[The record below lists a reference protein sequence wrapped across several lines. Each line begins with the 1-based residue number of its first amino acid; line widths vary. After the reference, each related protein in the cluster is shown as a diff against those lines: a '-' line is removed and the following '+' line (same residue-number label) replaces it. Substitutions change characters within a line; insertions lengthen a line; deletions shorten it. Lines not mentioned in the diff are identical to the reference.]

1 MARQSSR
8 RRAVALLISA
18 CLCACGS
25 PATAAAA
32 GVSTNPAIVDQIAV
46 QHAFGL
52 NGDFKNRGL
61 LGRGVELDEQ
71 QKAELS
77 KLIADG
83 GFYRV
88 RIDAGGHTVMAA
100 VRAVSS
106 FGAPSIISAIVKS

>member
-8 RRAVALLISA
+8 RRGMAFLMSA

-25 PATAAAA
+25 LAAAAAAAAA
-32 GVSTNPAIVDQIAV
+32 GVSANPALVDQIAV

-52 NGDFKNRGL
+52 NGAFKNRDV
-61 LGRGVELDEQ
+61 LGSSVELDEH
-71 QKAELS
+71 QKAELQ
-77 KLIADG
+77 KLIAEG

-88 RIDAGGHTVMAA
+88 RIDADGHTVMAA

-106 FGAPSIISAIVKS
+106 I